1 MSIREIIYKILLKIK
16 YRNIKFKK
24 EGKNCLYRYLN
35 SVFYSPQNIEL
46 GDNVSIG
53 PKADFDAAGGIKIGN
68 GVIFA
73 PEVIIYSRNHNY
85 DIDLQALPFDNVC
98 WLSSVKIEDYVWVG
112 RRCIILPG
120 VTIGKGAVI
129 AAGSVVVKDVE
140 PFAVVG
146 GNPAKFIKYR
156 DIERF
161 KQLEKEENPSVY
173 ERFKHEKLL
182 KKKDE

>member
-1 MSIREIIYKILLKIK
+1 M
-16 YRNIKFKK
+16 
-24 EGKNCLYRYLN
+24 
-35 SVFYSPQNIEL
+35 NIE
-46 GDNVSIG
+46 V
-53 PKADFDAAGGIKIGN
+53 
-68 GVIFA
+68 
-73 PEVIIYSRNHNY
+73 
-85 DIDLQALPFDNVC
+85 
-98 WLSSVKIEDYVWVG
+98 YVWVG

-156 DIERF
+156 NIERF
-161 KQLEKEENPSVY
+161 EQLEKEENPSVY
-173 ERFKHEKLL
+173 ERFKHKKLL

>member
-1 MSIREIIYKILLKIK
+1 MGIRKIIYKILLKIK
-16 YRNIKFKK
+16 YRKIKFKK
-24 EGKNCLYRYLN
+24 EGRNCLYRYLN
-35 SVFYSPQNIEL
+35 SVFSSPQNIEL

-120 VTIGKGAVI
+120 VTIGKGTIVGANSVVSKSLPSYVI
-129 AAGSVVVKDVE
+129 A
-140 PFAVVG
+140 VG
-146 GNPAKFIKYR
+146 TPAKPIK
-156 DIERF
+156 RF
-161 KQLEKEENPSVY
+161 NFDKNKWEKI
-173 ERFKHEKLL
+173 
-182 KKKDE
+182 